1 MLVIR
6 FPGGSVVNNPPTN
19 AEDTGDMDLIPG
31 LEGSPREGSGNPL
44 QHSCLEN
51 PMDRGPGVSNSQT

>member
-1 MLVIR
+1 MG

-31 LEGSPREGSGNPL
+31 LEGSPREGIPFISHFISNP
-44 QHSCLEN
+44 SEN
-51 PMDRGPGVSNSQT
+51 LLALLLKNI